1 MNLDNDQVRACF
13 YCVAE
18 VTRQRLLVGAPIP
31 QWLRSIHLAL
41 SPTGQETVALQLDS
55 ESPDELIGTE
65 QAAAILG
72 LHPRTVR
79 RIATDLDGQIVAN
92 RWCFTRTAVIEYAE
106 NRTETT

>member
-1 MNLDNDQVRACF
+1 MNLDNDQVRAAF

-18 VTRQRLLVGAPIP
+18 VTRQRLLIGAPIP
-31 QWLRSIHLAL
+31 QWLRNIHHAL
-41 SPTGQETVALQLDS
+41 SPTGQETVAPQVDS

-92 RWCFTRTAVIEYAE
+92 RWCFTRTAVTEYAE